1 MKTQG
6 KKCIHNWQWDY
17 DCFSAAVIKSKHS
30 IGIPVRCS
38 KCGKKGFQH
47 YIKSFLTQIEH

>member
-1 MKTQG
+1 METQG

-17 DCFSAAVIKSKHS
+17 DCFEDAVIKSKHS

-47 YIKSFLTQIEH
+47 YIKSFLTQIS